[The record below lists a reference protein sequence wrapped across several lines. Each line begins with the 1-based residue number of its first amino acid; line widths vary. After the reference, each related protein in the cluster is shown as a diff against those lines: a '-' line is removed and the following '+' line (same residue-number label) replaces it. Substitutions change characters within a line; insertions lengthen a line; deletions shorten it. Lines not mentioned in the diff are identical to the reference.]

1 MQTGAY
7 PVLDNVWSKWQQGY
21 SEFIIRITQDCSGR
35 PPAQEHHQDWVLHL
49 GGLKLQF
56 KDTFRLGDSFQWAGV
71 EFQKVFND
79 WTASTVTRIGIE
91 EMAAANRLAP
101 SAAPWAPM
109 LVEALPSGENGL
121 QIWWWGP
128 LRHFEAPKETSY
140 TIQWK
145 LASESWDDSAA
156 VPQREVGGGPR
167 GSLSVEGPKEGALYS
182 MRVIAGN
189 TAGDGPPSEETLDRP
204 ESGYPRFVSAKVN
217 GKTLPCTQST
227 PKAAYSWVADLP
239 KPPVGRTRSD
249 RRSGAVRGSSPVQW
263 A

>member
-21 SEFIIRITQDCSGR
+21 SEFIIRITQDGSGR

-49 GGLKLQF
+49 GGLKLQL

-91 EMAAANRLAP
+91 EVAAANRLAP

-128 LRHFEAPKETSY
+128 LRRFEAPKETSY

-156 VPQREVGGGPR
+156 VPQREVGGGSR
-167 GSLSVEGPKEGALYS
+167 GSLRVEGPPRAL
-182 MRVIAGN
+182 
-189 TAGDGPPSEETLDRP
+189 
-204 ESGYPRFVSAKVN
+204 
-217 GKTLPCTQST
+217 ST
-227 PKAAYSWVADLP
+227 PC
-239 KPPVGRTRSD
+239 
-249 RRSGAVRGSSPVQW
+249 GSSPAILPETDRPWRRPW
-263 A
+263 AARSRATPGSSPRRSTERRYRVLNRHQKLRTRG